1 MILSAS
7 LVKICI
13 CLSTSSDQSNQI
25 QLSFVK
31 QYIFKVQ
38 DLFFMRNNKNTFL
51 VAKVTAKSYIKL
63 HFIKIYFHFKDK
75 ITI

>member
-51 VAKVTAKSYIKL
+51 KYCIRRETCVLVVVVVSENKYDL
-63 HFIKIYFHFKDK
+63 
-75 ITI
+75 